1 MNDKDQSRGFLIQGF
16 RDRWERISFQGV
28 TLYKKNISWSSHWS
42 SVVMNPIS
50 THEVASSIPGLAQ
63 WVEDPVWP

>member
-28 TLYKKNISWSSHWS
+28 TLYKKTFLG
-42 SVVMNPIS
+42 VPI
-50 THEVASSIPGLAQ
+50 GAQ
-63 WVEDPVWP
+63 W